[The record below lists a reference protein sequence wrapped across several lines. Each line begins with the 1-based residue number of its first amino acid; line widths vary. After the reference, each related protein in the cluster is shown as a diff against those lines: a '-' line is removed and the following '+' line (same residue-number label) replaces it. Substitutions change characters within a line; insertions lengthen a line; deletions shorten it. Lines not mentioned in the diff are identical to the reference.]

1 MKYLLTL
8 IAYLSSIFSVA
19 AQQVDTTYIWP
30 TSASPYL
37 SSTFGET
44 RSAHFHA
51 GLDIKTWG
59 REGYRVYASR
69 DGILHRLIV
78 TNQGYG
84 KAIYLKHNDG
94 TYTVYAH
101 LQRFIEPFQHI
112 ADSVRMVDFN
122 YEMDLPLE
130 YQNITVKQGEVIGYT
145 GSTGVGPPHLHFEIR
160 DTQNN
165 PINPLA
171 SNLNIEDTTPPLF
184 RSLMIEPLS
193 VDASINQKK
202 APVAIN
208 PVNIENDV
216 YDFGAVAVAGTIGIS
231 ANVYDQS
238 DRVNNRYAVY
248 ELLLII
254 ENDTLYHEQI
264 NQFDF
269 DQSDQM
275 FLNRVPAPESSRR
288 SFQRLFQKD
297 GNNHPFLLKSERHS
311 KGNFSVPYKIIAR
324 DFYGNEAIAT
334 VSFYPDLEIPFIYH
348 TQAYDSLSFFING
361 YWTEDWI
368 SMDSLVLD
376 LTSYKYQNLLIDGK
390 SILKRVYP
398 EESYGFYTPDFRLHT
413 QFLKD
418 TFFDTLSVLTSYS
431 VIGDT
436 AKIHLIPA
444 SLPSKRPYSLQ
455 FYLGDLWQDSS
466 KFRLYEFDPTKES
479 YSFIESYVK
488 GRTLTASPSQLGEFT
503 ILSDTTAPEITKPV
517 LVSTFGTNQ
526 SYQIQVLDNLSGV
539 NPKSAIFK
547 INDVQG
553 IPEYD
558 FESDTFTYYHPTFKP
573 GKKSTIYFEVEDNAG
588 NKTTNTF
595 SL

>member
-1 MKYLLTL
+1 M
-8 IAYLSSIFSVA
+8 
-19 AQQVDTTYIWP
+19 DTTYIWP

-59 REGYRVYASR
+59 REGYRVFASR

-84 KAIYLKHNDG
+84 KAIYLKHDDG

-101 LQRFIEPFQHI
+101 LQRFNKAFQHI

-122 YEMDLPLE
+122 YEMDVLLQP
-130 YQNITVKQGEVIGYT
+130 QTVKVKKGEVIGYT

-160 DTQNN
+160 DVHNN
-165 PINPLA
+165 PINPLH
-171 SNLNIEDTTPPLF
+171 SNLTVEDTTPPLF

-193 VDASINQKK
+193 VDASVNQNKI
-202 APVAIN
+202 PVVIN
-208 PVNIENDV
+208 PVSIENEV
-216 YDFGAVAVAGTIGIS
+216 FDFGKVSVAGTIGIS
-231 ANVYDQS
+231 ANVFDQS

-248 ELLLII
+248 ELLLVI
-254 ENDTLYHEQI
+254 ENDTLYYEQK

-275 FLNRVPAPESSRR
+275 FLNRTPAPGSSHR
-288 SFQRLFQKD
+288 SFQRLYQKD
-297 GNNHPFLLKSERHS
+297 GNHHPFLLRSKRQA

-334 VSFYPDLEIPFIYH
+334 VSFYPDLETPFASFTPTYN
-348 TQAYDSLSFFING
+348 SLSFFTKG
-361 YWTEDWI
+361 YWTEDWV
-368 SMDSLVLD
+368 SKDSLVL
-376 LTSYKYQNLLIDGK
+376 NLSSSKHQRFLVNDR
-390 SILKRVYP
+390 SILKRIFP
-398 EESYGFYTPDFRLHT
+398 EKKHDFHTPDFRLRT
-413 QFLKD
+413 LFPEE
-418 TFFDTLSVLTSYS
+418 TFFDTLSVLSNYS
-431 VIGDT
+431 IIGDT
-436 AKIHLIPA
+436 TKIHLIPA
-444 SLPSKRPYSLQ
+444 SLPSKKPYSLH
-455 FYLGDLWQDSS
+455 FYLGDIWKNSS
-466 KFRLYEFDPTKES
+466 NFHLYEFDPTKEV
-479 YSFIESYVK
+479 YSFISSYVK
-488 GRTLTASPSQLGEFT
+488 GRTLIGFPSQLGNFAV
-503 ILSDTTAPEITKPV
+503 ISDTTAPEITKPI

-526 SYQIQVLDNLSGV
+526 SYQVQVLDNLSGV

-558 FESDTFTYYHPTFKP
+558 FESDTFTYYHPTFEP
-573 GKKSTIYFEVEDNAG
+573 GKRNTIYFEVEDNAG
-588 NKTTNTF
+588 NKTAHTF